1 MSQVLD
7 TAIAAPAESIAI
19 KVDHEG
25 IAQIAG
31 TRIKVAQIALKYSR
45 QGQSLKQITESYLH
59 LSAGQVQAAL
69 DYYDSH
75 QEAIEAQISAS
86 LVYSDQ
92 ARREVG
98 LSEVAAKL
106 KEAKS
111 SKKRQ
116 PA

>member
-1 MSQVLD
+1 MNRALETAKAALLED
-7 TAIAAPAESIAI
+7 TAIQ
-19 KVDHEG
+19 VNNG
-25 IAQIAG
+25 VAQITG

-45 QGQSLKQITESYLH
+45 QGQSLKQITESYPH

-69 DYYDSH
+69 NYYDSH
-75 QEAIEAQISAS
+75 QEAVEAQISAS

-92 ARREVG
+92 ARKEMS

-106 KEAKS
+106 KEAKYS
-111 SKKRQ
+111 RVRQ